1 MTECP
6 VKMDTQTVFEATI
19 TDNRLN
25 VFNLPIFVCYL
36 SHERN
41 ELREKPPA
49 ATATTEKRN
58 KNKKEKSSSSSVSLS
73 LPLSHRQA
81 DGVWKC
87 VRNTFPKI
95 LGDFFFVWWVISIQC
110 VTRKKEQ
117 LIVVRWC
124 KKGTNGRT
132 RIRES
137 GKGSSEADRIGSELT
152 CLLLHIHQLWNR
164 TSTRRLTSA
173 STYYEA
179 RNY

>member
-73 LPLSHRQA
+73 LSLSHTGRQTA
-81 DGVWKC
+81 CENVCEILFQKYLA
-87 VRNTFPKI
+87 TFF
-95 LGDFFFVWWVISIQC
+95 LCG
-110 VTRKKEQ
+110 
-117 LIVVRWC
+117 
-124 KKGTNGRT
+124 
-132 RIRES
+132 
-137 GKGSSEADRIGSELT
+137 GSFLF
-152 CLLLHIHQLWNR
+152 
-164 TSTRRLTSA
+164 SA
-173 STYYEA
+173 
-179 RNY
+179 